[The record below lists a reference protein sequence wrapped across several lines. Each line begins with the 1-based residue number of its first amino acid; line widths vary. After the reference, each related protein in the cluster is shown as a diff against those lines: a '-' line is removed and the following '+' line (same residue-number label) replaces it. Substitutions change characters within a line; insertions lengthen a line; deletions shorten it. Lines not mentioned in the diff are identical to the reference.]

1 MIERKPKSKKCKECK
16 CVFMPSK
23 PLQYICG
30 YNCATVYAKKL
41 KEAKKAKE
49 WKIEKGELKTKLK
62 KLSEYESEAK
72 KEFQK
77 WIRLRDKDQPC
88 ISCGVF
94 ETKLW
99 DGGHYKKAELYFGV
113 IFDKMNVH
121 KQCRKCNR
129 FLGGNE
135 LNYREGLISRY
146 GIDYVEEIEIRAK
159 KTRNNKLNK
168 HELTEIK
175 IKYRELNKKL
185 I

>member
-1 MIERKPKSKKCKECK
+1 MNKLKFKKCKQCK
-16 CVFMPSK
+16 ACFLPSK
-23 PLQYICG
+23 PLQYVCG
-30 YNCATVYAKKL
+30 YECATLYAKAL
-41 KEAKKAKE
+41 KEAKNAKE
-49 WKIEKGELKTKLK
+49 WKIEKGELRNKLK
-62 KLSEYESEAK
+62 SITDFKNEAK

-99 DGGHYKKAELYFGV
+99 DGGHFKKAELYFGV
-113 IFDKMNVH
+113 IFDEMNVH

-135 LNYREGLISRY
+135 LNYREGLIGRY
-146 GIDYVEEIEIRAK
+146 GLEYVEEIEMRANN
-159 KTRNNKLNK
+159 TRNQGWNRT
-168 HELTEIK
+168 ELTEIK
-175 IKYRELNKKL
+175 EKYRLMNKIPK